1 MQPSKNVRL
10 SEYDLFYKKQ
20 YYGTFR
26 GQIGPLIKRYCEAIQ
41 IFCMTTDHK
50 AMLCVVIIALFGAAF
65 SRADIIDAGE
75 KLKDVLNRDSKI

>member
-1 MQPSKNVRL
+1 
-10 SEYDLFYKKQ
+10 
-20 YYGTFR
+20 
-26 GQIGPLIKRYCEAIQ
+26 
-41 IFCMTTDHK
+41 MTTDHK